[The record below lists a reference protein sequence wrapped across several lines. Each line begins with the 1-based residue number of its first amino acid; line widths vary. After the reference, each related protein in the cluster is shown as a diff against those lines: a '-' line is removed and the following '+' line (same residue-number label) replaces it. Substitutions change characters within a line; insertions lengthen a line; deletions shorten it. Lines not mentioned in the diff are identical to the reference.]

1 MHNILTPALLFEGV
15 AKTLGK
21 NEKAMQFQVDRSA
34 GSTLDTKSVGK
45 LSSMSHREYVYD
57 EECVFEALLLRQHT
71 GLGAGLRVEAPS
83 LRKPSA
89 LPFKPPKLLGEAG
102 VTCQPVFNADGARMT
117 AATAAAAADA
127 ARAAK
132 GGAPGGGCSGAAE
145 GAGGGAG
152 GGGAA
157 GGAAGGTGGA
167 AGGGDEVDEEEV
179 EENGSDAR
187 AQPEDDTREV
197 RAWLVLYEHDEE
209 REQALANLGLEK
221 QVHERL

>member
-132 GGAPGGGCSGAAE
+132 GGAPGGGCSGADQPLAVLDNNSTRPSQE
-145 GAGGGAG
+145 
-152 GGGAA
+152 
-157 GGAAGGTGGA
+157 
-167 AGGGDEVDEEEV
+167 DELTTELP
-179 EENGSDAR
+179 GRRR
-187 AQPEDDTREV
+187 AQ
-197 RAWLVLYEHDEE
+197 
-209 REQALANLGLEK
+209 ALCFIDVALGLRAAE
-221 QVHERL
+221 